1 MKRAINLEIY
11 RLKKNKY
18 PYIIIIL
25 SILMMSGSVFM
36 TSSDYHYYLY
46 NQDAFNNLK
55 TTYEQVNWGIYAGSV
70 IPNWVELESIPI
82 TELFM
87 KNIQSKILLMFQ
99 TIFVVL
105 FIGEE
110 IRSKFLK
117 NIIAAFPKNID
128 LILGKFIVIAVF
140 TLFLFISNFLFM
152 MLTFYLL
159 EGYIVFTNLNYF
171 LKYVLVEYLLYL
183 SYSSLIM
190 LLVYLIKN
198 SAASLLIGILDA
210 SGILEIVDTII
221 HSSISNS
228 NSFSIMNYIV
238 TGRIVLLSINSSG
251 IMYLHSIII
260 AIIFL
265 IISITGTYLLF
276 RNKDV
281 C

>member
-25 SILMMSGSVFM
+25 SILMMVGSVFM
-36 TSSDYHYYLY
+36 TSSDYHYYLQ

-70 IPNWVELESIPI
+70 MPKWVELKSIPI

-87 KNIQSKILLMFQ
+87 RNIQSKILLMFQ

-117 NIIAAFPKNID
+117 NIMAAFPKKID

-152 MLTFYLL
+152 MLTFYLQ
-159 EGYIVFTNLNYF
+159 EGYIVFTNLSHF

-238 TGRIVLLSINSSG
+238 TGHIVLLSINSSRT
-251 IMYLHSIII
+251 MYLHSIII

>member
-18 PYIIIIL
+18 PYIISIL
-25 SILMMSGSVFM
+25 SILMMVGSVFM
-36 TSSDYHYYLY
+36 TSSDYHYYLQ

-70 IPNWVELESIPI
+70 MPNWVELKSIPI

-87 KNIQSKILLMFQ
+87 RNIQSKILLMFQ

-110 IRSKFLK
+110 IRFKFLK
-117 NIIAAFPKNID
+117 NIMVAFPKKID

-152 MLTFYLL
+152 MLTFYLQ
-159 EGYIVFTNLNYF
+159 EGYIVFTNLNHF

-228 NSFSIMNYIV
+228 GSFSIMNYIV
-238 TGRIVLLSINSSG
+238 TGRIVLLSINSSM

>member
-25 SILMMSGSVFM
+25 SILMIVGSVFM
-36 TSSDYHYYLY
+36 TSSDYHYYLQ

-70 IPNWVELESIPI
+70 MPNWVELKSIPI

-87 KNIQSKILLMFQ
+87 RNIQSKILLMFQ
-99 TIFVVL
+99 IIFVVL

-117 NIIAAFPKNID
+117 NIIAA
-128 LILGKFIVIAVF
+128 VF

-152 MLTFYLL
+152 MLTFYLQ

-228 NSFSIMNYIV
+228 GSFSIMNYIV
-238 TGRIVLLSINSSG
+238 TGRIVLLSINSSM